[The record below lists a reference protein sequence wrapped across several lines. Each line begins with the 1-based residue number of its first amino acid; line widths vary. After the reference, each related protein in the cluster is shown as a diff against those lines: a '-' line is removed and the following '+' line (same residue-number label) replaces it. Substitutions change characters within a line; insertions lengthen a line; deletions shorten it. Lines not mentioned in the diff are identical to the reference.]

1 MGFFFFLFAIVAL
14 AGAVGVVTLRNPFY
28 CALSLVVHLIAL
40 ALLFLLLEA
49 QFVAFAQIVVYAG
62 AVMVLYVFVVA
73 YVGGGDKPAQLW
85 RASARQRALATAFG
99 LAIFIELSIAVLG
112 TGLKA
117 IDSSGPE
124 VTVEYGSPAEIGDL
138 LLNRFLLP
146 FELAS
151 FLLLVAA
158 VGAVALSGRRGGIP
172 EDEISAPDRT
182 IDPDH
187 DLVSVPMPAAA
198 GAMAE
203 AVGGYGITRPLP
215 VPTEGSRELRDD
227 ERPSGEPAR

>member
-14 AGAVGVVTLRNPFY
+14 AGAVGVVALRNPFY
-28 CALSLVVHLIAL
+28 CVLSLVVHLIAL

-73 YVGGGDKPAQLW
+73 YVGGGDKPALLW
-85 RASARQRALATAFG
+85 RASARQRALAIVFG
-99 LAIFIELSIAVLG
+99 LAIFVELLHRGPRHRRSRRSTAH
-112 TGLKA
+112 
-117 IDSSGPE
+117 GPE
-124 VTVEYGSPAEIGDL
+124 VDRRATARPREIGDL

-158 VGAVALSGRRGGIP
+158 VGAVALAGRRGGIP
-172 EDEISAPDRT
+172 SDETSRRIARSTPTTTSCR
-182 IDPDH
+182 PRCRPPPG
-187 DLVSVPMPAAA
+187 S
-198 GAMAE
+198 MAE
-203 AVGGYGITRPLP
+203 GVAGYGITRRLP
-215 VPTEGSRELRDD
+215 APTEG
-227 ERPSGEPAR
+227 EPRAARRGDGVR

>member
-14 AGAVGVVTLRNPFY
+14 AGAVGVVVLRNPFY
-28 CALSLVVHLIAL
+28 CVLALVVHLIAL

-49 QFVAFAQIVVYAG
+49 QFVAVAQIVVYAG

-73 YVGGGDKPAQLW
+73 YVGGGDRPQLLW
-85 RASARQRALATAFG
+85 RASARQRALAIVFG
-99 LAIFIELSIAVLG
+99 LAVFVELAIAILG

-117 IDSSGPE
+117 LDTHGPK
-124 VTVEYGSPAEIGDL
+124 VTVAYGSPGQIGDL
-138 LLNRFLLP
+138 LLNRFLLA

-172 EDEISAPDRT
+172 DEEILAPERT
-182 IDPDH
+182 VDPVH
-187 DLVSVPMPAAA
+187 GLVSSPMPAAA
-198 GAMAE
+198 GSMAE
-203 AVGGYGITRPLP
+203 GVSGYGVTTPLP
-215 VPTEGSRELRDD
+215 APSE
-227 ERPSGEPAR
+227 ERRP